1 VTAAAASD
9 MSRDTPER
17 RASLAEVAR
26 AVLSAFF
33 GVRKRSHHERD
44 AARIA
49 PWQIVLVAV
58 GLLALFIFTLI
69 TIVRIVISQ

>member
-1 VTAAAASD
+1 

-17 RASLAEVAR
+17 RASLAEVLR
-26 AVLSAFF
+26 MVLSALF
-33 GVRKRSHHERD
+33 GVRKRSDHERA

-58 GLLALFIFTLI
+58 GLVALFIFTLI
-69 TIVRIVISQ
+69 TIVRIVTSR

>member
-1 VTAAAASD
+1 MD
-9 MSRDTPER
+9 QDRPER
-17 RASLAEVAR
+17 RASLMQVVR

-33 GVRKRSHHERD
+33 GVRKRSDHERD

-58 GLLALFIFTLI
+58 ALVGLFIFTLI
-69 TIVRIVISQ
+69 TIVRIVTSQ

>member
-1 VTAAAASD
+1 VTAAAASA
-9 MSRDTPER
+9 MSRGTPER
-17 RASLAEVAR
+17 RASLAEVVR
-26 AVLSAFF
+26 TVLAAFF
-33 GVRKRSHHERD
+33 GVRKRSHHERA

-69 TIVRIVISQ
+69 TIVRIVISR